1 MFSKDKI
8 WTTISSI
15 VGFVLMALVMFGV
28 IGADQKEALKA
39 AWDAIVTAI
48 PGGDWTV
55 IVGAVLIFL
64 QQIVLIFTKDP
75 AKNAK

>member
-1 MFSKDKI
+1 MFSKEKI

-15 VGFVLMALVMFGV
+15 VGFVLMALVVFGV
-28 IGADQKEALKA
+28 ISADQKTALHDS
-39 AWDAIVTAI
+39 WQAIVTAI

-55 IVGAVLIFL
+55 IVGLVLVFI

-75 AKNAK
+75 KPGK

>member
-1 MFSKDKI
+1 MFKKDKI

-15 VGFVLMALVMFGV
+15 IGFVLMALVVFGV
-28 IGADQKEALKA
+28 ITADEKSALHN
-39 AWDAIVTAI
+39 AWMAIVAAI

-55 IVGAVLIFL
+55 IVGLVLVFV

-75 AKNAK
+75 KPTR

>member
-15 VGFVLMALVMFGV
+15 VGFVLMVLVLFGV
-28 IGADQKEALKA
+28 ISADQKQALHD
-39 AWDAIVTAI
+39 AWQSIVAAI

-55 IVGAVLIFL
+55 ITGLVLVLL

-75 AKNAK
+75 KPK